1 MRRLQTLI
9 ILLAL
14 SFYVWFLSRFGLFDV
29 ARYVRYAGWG
39 LAFTICFEAVARI
52 ANTAGWR
59 LTIVNY
65 PANLSFGELFVAR
78 ISGEAIDYVTPS
90 AQLGGQF
97 VMAMMVRAKLAMAAG
112 LATVVIASLAE
123 ALGQIGFITGGLV
136 VGLPLEA
143 GMHRLFFPAI
153 GGLGIAVALAGGFFA
168 VQMKRPFSQL
178 WRLAAKLEVPQ
189 MADPELIA
197 AAGEADTRLIDFY
210 ENHGWRLLAA
220 CCCYLLAWA
229 LGPIEIFIYLRLLH
243 QPATWTIAVLVET
256 MGLLIERATFLIPA
270 KLVSQEGGKAL
281 ILSMLGYPADAG
293 FAIGLIRRIKEMVWV
308 GFGLAGLTANRMV
321 AERTRDA
328 SVAEAMLQM
337 PEAQRGESI

>member
-14 SFYVWFLSRFGLFDV
+14 SFYVWFLSRFGSADV
-29 ARYVRYAGWG
+29 IRYIRCAGWG
-39 LAFTICFEAVARI
+39 LAFTISLEAVARI
-52 ANTAGWR
+52 ANTLGWR
-59 LTIVNY
+59 LTITNY
-65 PANLSFGELFVAR
+65 PADLTFGELFIAR

-97 VMAMMVRAKLAMAAG
+97 VMAMMVRAKLAMAVG

-123 ALGQIGFITGGLV
+123 ALGQIGFISGGLL
-136 VGLPLEA
+136 VGLRLNA
-143 GMHRLFFPAI
+143 GMDRLFFPAL
-153 GGLGIAVALAGGFFA
+153 GGLGIAIALAGGFFA

-197 AAGEADTRLIDFY
+197 AAREADTRLIDFY
-210 ENHGWRLLAA
+210 ENHRWRLLAA
-220 CCCYLLAWA
+220 CGCYLLAWA

-243 QPATWTIAVLVET
+243 QPATWTIAVLVEAL
-256 MGLLIERATFLIPA
+256 GLLIERATFLIPA

-281 ILSMLGYPADAG
+281 ILSMLGYPPDAG
-293 FAIGLIRRIKEMVWV
+293 FAIGLLRRIKEMVWV
-308 GFGLAGLTANRMV
+308 GFGLAGLTAHRMV
-321 AERTRDA
+321 AERARDA
-328 SVAEAMLQM
+328 GAAEAILQM
-337 PEAQRGESI
+337 PEAE

>member
-9 ILLAL
+9 ILLAV
-14 SFYVWFLSRFGLFDV
+14 SFYVWFLSRFGLANV

-39 LAFTICFEAVARI
+39 LAFTISLEAIARI
-52 ANTAGWR
+52 ANTVGWR
-59 LTIVNY
+59 LTISNY
-65 PANLSFGELFVAR
+65 PSNLAFGELFIAR

-97 VMAMMVRAKLAMAAG
+97 VMAMMVRTKLAMAAG

-123 ALGQIGFITGGLV
+123 ALGQIGFIGSGLV

-143 GMHRLFFPAI
+143 GMHHLFYPAVI
-153 GGLGIAVALAGGFFA
+153 GLGIAVALAAGFFV

-189 MADPELIA
+189 IADPELNA

-210 ENHGWRLLAA
+210 ENHRGRLLAA
-220 CCCYLLAWA
+220 CCCYLFAWG
-229 LGPIEIFIYLRLLH
+229 LGPVEIFIYLRLLH
-243 QPATWTIAVLVET
+243 EPATWTIAVLVEAL
-256 MGLLIERATFLIPA
+256 GLLIERATFLIPA

-281 ILSMLGYPADAG
+281 ILSMLGYPADVG

-308 GFGLAGLTANRMV
+308 GFGLAGLAAHRMV
-321 AERTRDA
+321 AERARDVDA
-328 SVAEAMLQM
+328 AQAMLQM
-337 PEAQRGESI
+337 SEAQRGESI